1 MKEKT
6 VKEVEELNKA
16 YFKSLANTRA
26 SASMLVIS
34 WTGVFILALEIFAF
48 YYYFDTVAII
58 NPFMNWFFDLLL
70 ISCFYLIIVFFIP
83 LVGFFVYKKQIL
95 STIFLL
101 LVYMVIYFSLQLMM
115 LLLIVTSIST
125 KEFTIGFSLYSPI
138 FIPFLVIC
146 TILSFIYQYFW
157 LKRELKKGFSI
168 NRTMGNYFAKSSAYS
183 KNSLLIIFIVSMLGG
198 FLSGN
203 SWSSSFQLCIFS
215 IDYRSCLPFI
225 PKNSKQGVLGRCAYE
240 KRDFSRFI

>member
-6 VKEVEELNKA
+6 VEDIQNANKL

-26 SASMLVIS
+26 SASMMVIS

-70 ISCFYLIIVFFIP
+70 ISCFYLIIAFFIP
-83 LVGFFVYKKQIL
+83 LVGLFVYKKQIL

-198 FLSGN
+198 LLSGK
-203 SWSSSFQLCIFS
+203 LILIFVIVGALLYS
-215 IDYRSCLPFI
+215 Y
-225 PKNSKQGVLGRCAYE
+225 A
-240 KRDFSRFI
+240 FSQ